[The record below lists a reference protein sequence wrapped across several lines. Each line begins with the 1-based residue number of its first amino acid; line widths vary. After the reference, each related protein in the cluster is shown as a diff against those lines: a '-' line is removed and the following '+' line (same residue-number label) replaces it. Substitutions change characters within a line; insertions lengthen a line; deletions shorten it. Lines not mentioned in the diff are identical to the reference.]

1 MDEKNKM
8 QKLAGLDDKELSI
21 IEIISKYELLSKA
34 LKYIIS
40 NSTSNYAPYHNL
52 NHLLTVTKHVYYGL
66 KTEGILDGKNGMLSL
81 ISAMFHDFNHSEGKN
96 KDDKNVADAK
106 EGVRKFADA
115 NSITN
120 LDLEFIDKMLDATQ
134 YPYIIEN
141 KELNKYQAII
151 RDADIMQLLEYN
163 WLQQTILGLSK
174 ELGMS
179 VEEFMKGQ
187 KKFMDSVEFIS
198 DYGKKM
204 KKEKWPQIV
213 KEVEALENILKS

>member
-1 MDEKNKM
+1 MDQKTKM
-8 QKLAGLDDKELSI
+8 TKLAGIDDKELSI
-21 IEIISKYELLSKA
+21 IEIISKYDLLSQT

-40 NSTSNYAPYHNL
+40 NSNSNYAPYHNL

-66 KTEGILDGKNGMLSL
+66 KTEGILDGKNGVLSL
-81 ISAMFHDFNHSEGKN
+81 VSAMFHDFNHSEGKN
-96 KDDKNVADAK
+96 KDDQNVADAK
-106 EGVRKFADA
+106 EGVRKFAKE

-120 LDLEFIDKMLDATQ
+120 SDLEFIDKMLDATQ

-141 KELNKYQAII
+141 KDLNKYQAII

-204 KKEKWPQIV
+204 KKEKWAQV
-213 KEVEALENILKS
+213 EKEVELLEKILKS

>member
-1 MDEKNKM
+1 MNEKNKM

-66 KTEGILDGKNGMLSL
+66 KTEGLLDGKNGILSL
-81 ISAMFHDFNHSEGKN
+81 VSAMFHDFNHSEGKN
-96 KDDKNVADAK
+96 KDDKNIADAK
-106 EGVRKFADA
+106 EGVRKFANA

-120 LDLEFIDKMLDATQ
+120 LDIEFIDKMLDATQ

-204 KKEKWPQIV
+204 KKEKWSQIV